1 MVRSAEDGRLI
12 RVAPQV
18 WENARYTVNEEK
30 GTVETEVQGTFTQ
43 VPLRPAWAITIH
55 KSQGLTFERVVIDA
69 GSSFAPGQVYVALSR
84 CRTLEGIV
92 LATPISP
99 SSLYADPAVNT
110 FMDTTTASAAMVM
123 EQLPAMKAAY
133 HRRLLSG
140 LFNFGPVLET
150 LESLQRLMYTN
161 FRSLFPEVCMHVD
174 RAAAD
179 ATKDLVNT
187 AAKWRTLI
195 EGNADMSDA
204 VFNTRVRRSALFFR
218 SVLVSLFADL
228 VKELGTV
235 KTDNKKAAAR
245 RAELTEDLR
254 RTVVMILPDSPSLYI
269 KTGEAEHLFLK
280 RTEILITQMAHEQL
294 LGETRITL
302 LLLYK
307 VHPLVEIVHRD
318 VQRLAKRDRIEPSAL
333 LILHHHDIVSRL
345 IINHQLAVA
354 VGNDT
359 TRRVFNLL
367 KESIGVGTLAI
378 IVAHY
383 LQSEQPYDI
392 GDHYNDSH
400 TAYDNTPVIKLKVLH
415 RRLLTFS
422 ITSNSTDVTAIL
434 PATHSNQ

>member
-1 MVRSAEDGRLI
+1 MSVAAHTQSFENKSVITREQSLLI
-12 RVAPQV
+12 Y
-18 WENARYTVNEEK
+18 NSL
-30 GTVETEVQGTFTQ
+30 GEV
-43 VPLRPAWAITIH
+43 
-55 KSQGLTFERVVIDA
+55 SN
-69 GSSFAPGQVYVALSR
+69 S
-84 CRTLEGIV
+84 
-92 LATPISP
+92 
-99 SSLYADPAVNT
+99 
-110 FMDTTTASAAMVM
+110 
-123 EQLPAMKAAY
+123 
-133 HRRLLSG
+133 LSG
-140 LFNFGPVLET
+140 LKRRAWRILSHDGTVQKRLRRILRQLHLIPSTHLAQHHVRVVCGRRNHAKYLSRLWLYGHNSTELAFHKPLTKCLQIGIDTKLKVASRPRPGVILAVLIAA
-150 LESLQRLMYTN
+150 LQPSARITQHYLYSFLASQFFLIRAFDTQFTDIVARL
-161 FRSLFPEVCMHVD
+161 VV
-174 RAAAD
+174 
-179 ATKDLVNT
+179 V
-187 AAKWRTLI
+187 
-195 EGNADMSDA
+195 
-204 VFNTRVRRSALFFR
+204 
-218 SVLVSLFADL
+218 VLVYISLRH
-228 VKELGTV
+228 LGHI
-235 KTDNKKAAAR
+235 
-245 RAELTEDLR
+245 TEDLR

-333 LILHHHDIVSRL
+333 LILHHHDVVSRL